1 MKKDNKEV
9 WIAKMKERLDDYSE
23 AYPVDGWANLER
35 DLTASQSPKK
45 VIFRPWRLIA
55 AAVVLLAVV
64 TSVSLYFL
72 GTEWAQEVKHTSTPA
87 VAVAP
92 DALPSVSVPQQQM
105 KEKEFLSQHK
115 ELPLPHK
122 QSSSQQKQH
131 VSKSAVAQ
139 HIESPVIT
147 GDHSESIIEPI
158 NERINEPINEATTEE
173 ALKKKVVDKE
183 SAIHGEIS
191 TEPDAA
197 TPSKDQHTTSVR
209 KPSGR
214 DKLHLPVATKKTSKG
229 WSVGL
234 AVGGVSLSSQQNGM
248 AYNDAARLNLAY
260 SPAEVVDLPSDKKLI
275 FNDGV
280 PYLVSTNDI
289 VDIKHRQPI
298 TFGLSIRK
306 GLGGR
311 FSLESGITY
320 SYLSSDVRF
329 LGNDRM
335 VEQKLHYLGVPIR
348 LNYDLIDHKAFTFYV
363 SGGGAIE
370 RCVYGT
376 LDGEKLS
383 VDPLQLSVSAMI
395 GAQVNLTKHLGL
407 YVEPGVAYFFNDG
420 ADLKTIRKDRPFNFN
435 LQGGIRFT
443 Y

>member
-35 DLTASQSPKK
+35 DLTASQSSKK
-45 VIFRPWRLIA
+45 VVFRPWRLIA

-72 GTEWAQEVKHTSTPA
+72 ETEWAKEVKHTSIPA

-139 HIESPVIT
+139 HIQSPVIT
-147 GDHSESIIEPI
+147 GDHSGSITEPI
-158 NERINEPINEATTEE
+158 NEPITEE
-173 ALKKKVVDKE
+173 VLKEKVVDKE
-183 SAIHGEIS
+183 SASHGKVSI
-191 TEPDAA
+191 EPDVA
-197 TPSKDQHTTSVR
+197 TPSKDQHTTSVH

-229 WSVGL
+229 WGVGL

-383 VDPLQLSVSAMI
+383 VDPLQLSVSATI

>member
-35 DLTASQSPKK
+35 DLTASQSSKK
-45 VIFRPWRLIA
+45 VVFRPWRLIA

-72 GTEWAQEVKHTSTPA
+72 ETEWAKEVKHTSIPA

-139 HIESPVIT
+139 HIQSPVIT
-147 GDHSESIIEPI
+147 GDHSGSITEPI
-158 NERINEPINEATTEE
+158 TEE
-173 ALKKKVVDKE
+173 VLKEKVVDKE
-183 SAIHGEIS
+183 SASHGKVSI
-191 TEPDAA
+191 EPDVA
-197 TPSKDQHTTSVR
+197 TPSKDQHTTSVH

-229 WSVGL
+229 WGVGL

-383 VDPLQLSVSAMI
+383 VDPLQLSVSATI